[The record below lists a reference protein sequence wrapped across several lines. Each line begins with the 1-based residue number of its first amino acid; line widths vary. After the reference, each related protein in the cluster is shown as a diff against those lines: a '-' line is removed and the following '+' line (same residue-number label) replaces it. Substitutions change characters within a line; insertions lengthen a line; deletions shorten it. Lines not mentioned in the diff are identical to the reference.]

1 MELKYTGIILGKYD
15 VGETDRMYIIYTKEA
30 GKIRVLGKGVRR
42 PNAKLAGH
50 LEPVTLAEIFVARS
64 RGVGKITGSIVLN
77 NFARIKNNFNLLQKV
92 FFALKIFEKL
102 ISDEEKDENIFVLVN
117 NFLESLEKSW
127 VNEEKIQLL
136 ALGFLFK
143 LFSEAGYRL
152 EMEKCVACGKKLKS
166 GENYFS
172 AEKGGVVCAICVKKE
187 RARVKIKDESIKLI
201 RIFGKNKIENLAKL
215 KVLPGDI
222 KNLKTVIQEVL
233 NWV

>member
-1 MELKYTGIILGKYD
+1 METQSLLLFAIEQYNDVMELKYTGIILGKYD

-117 NFLESLEKSW
+117 NFLESLE
-127 VNEEKIQLL
+127 
-136 ALGFLFK
+136 
-143 LFSEAGYRL
+143 
-152 EMEKCVACGKKLKS
+152 
-166 GENYFS
+166 
-172 AEKGGVVCAICVKKE
+172 
-187 RARVKIKDESIKLI
+187 
-201 RIFGKNKIENLAKL
+201 
-215 KVLPGDI
+215 
-222 KNLKTVIQEVL
+222 
-233 NWV
+233 